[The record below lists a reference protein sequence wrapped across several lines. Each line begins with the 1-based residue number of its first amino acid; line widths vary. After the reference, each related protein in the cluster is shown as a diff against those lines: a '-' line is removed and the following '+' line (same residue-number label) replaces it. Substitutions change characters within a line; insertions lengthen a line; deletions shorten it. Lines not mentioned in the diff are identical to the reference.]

1 MGSKIKRKSCL
12 TNHPPEIFLLILF
25 FLTVNL
31 FILSHY
37 QEKSLKTLQNA
48 EIPVRGNSSDCLQSY
63 NQQTLERGTETQ
75 ILTIEEDGRFGNLLM
90 ETATLLIVGNR
101 LNTSVRILPQVAV
114 KMSQFLSSLPAPSID
129 CREVR
134 WRRDVSSVR
143 TFHCRPVSVPTA
155 RTACVLH
162 VTSGPRSPLGS
173 SWPTR
178 PTSPT

>member
-1 MGSKIKRKSCL
+1 MGSKIIGKSCL
-12 TNHPPEIFLLILF
+12 TTHPLEIFLLVLF
-25 FLTVNL
+25 FLTANV
-31 FILSHY
+31 FILSHN

-48 EIPVRGNSSDCLQSY
+48 EIPGRDNSSDCLQSY
-63 NQQTLERGTETQ
+63 NQQTLERGPETQ
-75 ILTIEEDGRFGNLLM
+75 ILTFEEDGRFGNLLM

-101 LNTSVRILPQVAV
+101 LNTPVRILPQVAV
-114 KMSQFLSSLPAPSID
+114 KLSQFLSSLPAPAID
-129 CREVR
+129 YREVR
-134 WRRDVSSVR
+134 GRREVSSVR

-162 VTSGPRSPLGS
+162 VRSGPRSPPGS